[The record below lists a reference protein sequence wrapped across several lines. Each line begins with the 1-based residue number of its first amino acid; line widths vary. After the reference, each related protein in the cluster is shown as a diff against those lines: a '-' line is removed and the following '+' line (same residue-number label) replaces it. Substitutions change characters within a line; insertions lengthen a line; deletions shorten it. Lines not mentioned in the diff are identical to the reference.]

1 MPTSNVIRELLESW
15 NENKKIFRYM
25 NRVRLVH
32 EDYPLFVDCSIVK
45 SSKRKGYSMIP
56 EYTIQEAN
64 VFQNVESYEIEIE
77 MDNKKRME
85 DVQGKL
91 KKVIKYVLSG
101 LQESNYPIGFNESNF
116 VLREYMKLNPWA

>member
-1 MPTSNVIRELLESW
+1 
-15 NENKKIFRYM
+15 M

-45 SSKRKGYSMIP
+45 SSKRKGYKMVP

-77 MDNKKRME
+77 MDNYKKNME
-85 DVQGKL
+85 DRVLNNVGFEIVKWFGL
-91 KKVIKYVLSG
+91 KDDAV
-101 LQESNYPIGFNESNF
+101 PH
-116 VLREYMKLNPWA
+116 